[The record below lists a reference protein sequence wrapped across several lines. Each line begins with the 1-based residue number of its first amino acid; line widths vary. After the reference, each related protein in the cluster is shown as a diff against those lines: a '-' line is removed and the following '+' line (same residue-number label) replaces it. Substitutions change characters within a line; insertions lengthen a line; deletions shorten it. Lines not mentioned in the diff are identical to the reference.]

1 MPVLVWIGIGI
12 AAVLVAVLAYD
23 LLQRHH
29 ALLRT
34 YPLVGRLRFL
44 LEKIGPELRQYW
56 FAPDKSER
64 PFDRTQ
70 RNWVYESAKGV
81 ANTFGFGTESELER
95 SPNYLI
101 IRHAPFPHPAPE
113 KGQVGSPPRF
123 MLPSVKVLGEHRG
136 RRRAFRPQSAVNVS
150 AMSFGSLSGPA
161 VESLNRGARLA
172 GCLQNTG
179 EGGLSEYHLRG
190 GELVF

>member
-56 FAPDKSER
+56 FAPDKAER

-70 RNWVYESAKGV
+70 RNWVYESAKAV
-81 ANTFGFGTESELER
+81 PNTFGFGTESELER
-95 SPNYLI
+95 SPNFLVV
-101 IRHAPFPHPAPE
+101 RHAPFPHPTPDRGKPGAA
-113 KGQVGSPPRF
+113 PRF
-123 MLPSVKVLGEHRG
+123 ELPCAKVI
-136 RRRAFRPQSAVNVS
+136 
-150 AMSFGSLSGPA
+150 
-161 VESLNRGARLA
+161 
-172 GCLQNTG
+172 
-179 EGGLSEYHLRG
+179 
-190 GELVF
+190 